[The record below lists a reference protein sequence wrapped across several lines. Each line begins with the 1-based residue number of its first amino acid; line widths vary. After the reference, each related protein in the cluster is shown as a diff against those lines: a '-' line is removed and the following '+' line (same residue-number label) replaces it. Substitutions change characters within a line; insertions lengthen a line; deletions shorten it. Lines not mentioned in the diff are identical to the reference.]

1 MKFFYENKITNQ
13 VEEINF
19 KGTFEEFYDKIIKKI
34 KKEDH
39 ILPNNDFF
47 KTKEGFVFTITVP
60 EGNDYTDY
68 TITMTNEELNGKN
81 KETAKNINKEELI
94 KKLKKLN
101 NNNNQ
106 EENHIKADQ
115 LLLKYI
121 GDKDIEDAFNKI
133 DKWYA

>member
-1 MKFFYENKITNQ
+1 M
-13 VEEINF
+13 
-19 KGTFEEFYDKIIKKI
+19 
-34 KKEDH
+34 
-39 ILPNNDFF
+39 
-47 KTKEGFVFTITVP
+47 FVFTITVP

-68 TITMTNEELNGKN
+68 TITMTNEELSRKN